1 MADNGPRPRHVLD
14 GYKVLDFTQIVA
26 GPTCTLMLAEMGA
39 DVIKV
44 EMAPTGDPTRRG
56 EVMINGRS
64 GYFVQ
69 HNRGKKGICVDLK
82 TPEGLAI
89 IKGLVAKIDV
99 LVENFAP
106 GVIGRLGLDYE
117 TVKSIN
123 PKVVMCSISAFG
135 QSGPLANEPG
145 FDFLGASY
153 AGIVSMGGEPGGAP
167 YVIMTALGDVSTG
180 AHAMGAVCA
189 ALLYRERTGL
199 GQYLDLSLLDTYFHY
214 HESGVQSLSLSK
226 GAINPTRSGL
236 HSWYAVPCGLFKA
249 RDRYIFIISPLEHQ
263 FINLCRAMGQ
273 PELATD
279 PRFKT
284 NADRLKNLKELV
296 AVIEGWLQSAASDDA
311 SMAAMKELRVP
322 HAPVL
327 SLEEAVKHPHLRER
341 GTVRTVHDRILGD
354 FDVPGFAL
362 RFSDFPE
369 RLELQAPF
377 LGEHNEEV
385 LTEVLGYSGARVK
398 ELQRQ
403 GILKSGPA

>member
-1 MADNGPRPRHVLD
+1 MSGNQPRHILD

-39 DVIKV
+39 EVIKV
-44 EMAPTGDPTRRG
+44 ELAPKGDPTRAG
-56 EVMINGRS
+56 EVFINGRS

-69 HNRGKKGICVDLK
+69 HNRGKKGICVDAK
-82 TPEGLAI
+82 TADGLAI
-89 IKGLVAKIDV
+89 LKGLIAKVDV
-99 LVENFAP
+99 LVENYAP

-123 PKVVMCSISAFG
+123 PKIVMCSISAFG
-135 QSGPLANEPG
+135 QTGPLANEPG
-145 FDFLGASY
+145 FDYLGAAY
-153 AGIVSMGGEPGGAP
+153 AGIVSMGGDRDGAP
-167 YVIMTALGDVSTG
+167 YVTMTALGDVSTG

-189 ALLYRERTGL
+189 ALLYRERTGH

-214 HESGVQSLSLSK
+214 HESGIQSLSLSK

-236 HSWYAVPCGLFKA
+236 HSWYAVPAGIFKA
-249 RDRYIFIISPLEHQ
+249 KDRYMIIIAPLEHQ
-263 FINLCRAMGQ
+263 FPNLCRAMGR

-279 PRFKT
+279 PRFIT

-296 AVIEGWLQSAASDDA
+296 ATIEGWLQAASSDEA
-311 SMAAMKELRVP
+311 SMAAMKEYRVP

-327 SLEEAVKHPHLRER
+327 SVAEAVQHPHLRQR

-362 RFSDFPE
+362 RFSEFPE

-385 LTEVLGYSGARVK
+385 LTNYLGYSDARVK
-398 ELQRQ
+398 ELQQR
-403 GILKSGPA
+403 GILRSGPA